1 MNPQIT
7 SVAGRSPM
15 RRKTLLPRRFR
26 SSVPAR
32 RSFASARLSGC
43 EPSHE
48 GYVPVLASSSLLRTT
63 DRISDCPVSAL
74 STESDV
80 LVCNP
85 LAAALFGDFS
95 ELSPT
100 AGTSSGSNSSA
111 TASTGSQHRR
121 KRRRIPRARHLA
133 GAGHRPD
140 RRIYS
145 APPSTPEA
153 TAMYP
158 HAYHRDQTIQLLS
171 VHCWWVRWAPADDAH
186 QPG

>member
-1 MNPQIT
+1 MRLLAGSLIPRSRPICWSSISTPDTPGVGADDERGIARQIGSTANRARCSAMNPQIT

-32 RSFASARLSGC
+32 RSFASARLTGC
-43 EPSHE
+43 EPPHE

-74 STESDV
+74 STESNV

-100 AGTSSGSNSSA
+100 AGTSSGSNSSV
-111 TASTGSQHRR
+111 TAATGSQHRR
-121 KRRRIPRARHLA
+121 KRRRIPR
-133 GAGHRPD
+133 
-140 RRIYS
+140 
-145 APPSTPEA
+145 
-153 TAMYP
+153 
-158 HAYHRDQTIQLLS
+158 
-171 VHCWWVRWAPADDAH
+171 V
-186 QPG
+186 